1 MACSLT
7 DTHSHPDE
15 KPIARALSRS
25 RSRWRAL
32 AFIAVALVLVALTL
46 RIVGDQAGN
55 VGEDHVAR
63 IVLDGVVTTNAQR
76 LAIFDRLAENENV
89 KAVIV
94 TINSPGGSTAGG
106 EELYEALLRLGEDKP
121 VVAVI
126 NELGASAAYMTAIA
140 SDRIFARRLSLVGS
154 IGVLYQHFN
163 AAGLLETIGVDID
176 KVASGELKAEPD
188 SDEPLTGAAR
198 DSFQALVDDSF
209 DWFLEVVTERR
220 QLDQST
226 ALQIADGRIMN
237 GRVALELGLI
247 DEFGGELEAQTW
259 LESEQIE
266 VDLPV
271 RTHWP
276 LPRTEVERFMDV
288 LGASARSAVGLDQ
301 AALASLDGL
310 VSLWQAG
317 Q

>member
-1 MACSLT
+1 M
-7 DTHSHPDE
+7 
-15 KPIARALSRS
+15 
-25 RSRWRAL
+25 
-32 AFIAVALVLVALTL
+32 ALVLVALTL
-46 RIVGDQAGN
+46 RVAGDRVAN
-55 VGEDHVAR
+55 ASEDHIAR
-63 IVLDGVVTTNAQR
+63 IVIDGVVTTNAQR
-76 LAIFDRLAENENV
+76 LAMIERLGEDDAV

-106 EELYEALLRLGEDKP
+106 EELYEVLLRLSAEKP

-140 SDRIFARRLSLVGS
+140 TDRIFARRLSLVGS
-154 IGVLYQHFN
+154 VGVLYQHFN
-163 AAGLLETIGVDID
+163 AAGLMETIGVDID

-220 QLDQST
+220 QLDAPAAQT
-226 ALQIADGRIMN
+226 IADGRIMN
-237 GRVALELGLI
+237 GRVALATGLI

-259 LESEQIE
+259 LESQ
-266 VDLPV
+266 DLAADLSV
-271 RTHWP
+271 KTHWP

-288 LGASARSAVGLDQ
+288 LGSGARSAVGLDH
-301 AALASLDGL
+301 AGLSSLDGL